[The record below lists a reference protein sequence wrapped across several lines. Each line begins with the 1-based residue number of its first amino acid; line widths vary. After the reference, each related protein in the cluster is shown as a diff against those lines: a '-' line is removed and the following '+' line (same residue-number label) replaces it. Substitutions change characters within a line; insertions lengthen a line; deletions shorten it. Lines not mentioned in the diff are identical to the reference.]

1 MDERPSW
8 SSLECGAAAHGGSL
22 RTAWLS
28 RAAHRRTGR
37 GRSRRRKRRK
47 RQRGQCGPGPVGE
60 RGGLGI
66 LRYEYPCPRHAWRY
80 RSGWTWANALRVGRW
95 WPHGPVH
102 HVQSTPSVAST
113 RGDVGYE
120 TFGFVLPVSHVL
132 SRVILWTAGVPSNA
146 DEEFANTF
154 MGDGGARGTSFS
166 PREVVAEVASS
177 SILMVCTP
185 VWRST
190 STMKVSCELDT

>member
-1 MDERPSW
+1 MRPSVR
-8 SSLECGAAAHGGSL
+8 SS
-22 RTAWLS
+22 RIS
-28 RAAHRRTGR
+28 R
-37 GRSRRRKRRK
+37 S
-47 RQRGQCGPGPVGE
+47 V
-60 RGGLGI
+60 
-66 LRYEYPCPRHAWRY
+66 PC
-80 RSGWTWANALRVGRW
+80 
-95 WPHGPVH
+95 
-102 HVQSTPSVAST
+102 
-113 RGDVGYE
+113 D
-120 TFGFVLPVSHVL
+120 FVDCS
-132 SRVILWTAGVPSNA
+132 VPSNA